1 MLTRDFFRKCALFVA
16 AALLVVAISSCS
28 QDIPLVLCNINLDVE
43 DGSRSFNDVV
53 FSSSYTLY
61 YSTVYKGSDTS
72 YYGIVSNQK
81 YDSKVGILLSQGR
94 WEITCEWKDANG
106 NTVATGTTR
115 DIWVNLNT
123 SSFIVYLDENG
134 KGSVELNYEV
144 FKAVVANVTNA
155 VTDVKVN
162 LTLSKWN
169 GSAFDVKNNDNEL
182 ESTQGTVE
190 NSIKIYN
197 HYFENIDSGKYLLV
211 IQTID
216 NTPQTSESI
225 LFTDVIG
232 FVVKP
237 GHTTVINGS
246 CEVINGVSGKNE
258 YITWE
263 DDPKNPEGTP
273 IDVGNTSSGYQ
284 TDLTN
289 PNTTIVNNTIYV
301 IQEDKKTSGE
311 GTGSMDLS
319 TDGIY
324 EEGPR
329 IVTPPS
335 DISFGINMNGTDVTL
350 STQRPNSI
358 DEAWNNQE
366 NTTIVQ
372 VPLNTKMTLFN
383 YKAGDTST
391 PKNTWGLIPEGG
403 FKRRYHAN
411 ANIAGGTLNIVGPT
425 GKENSISNIP
435 IVFQGPAFDDCD
447 KVSTGGDNNYKKQG
461 AINLYSPGG
470 KVVLDGNVTVS
481 GCMGITSWDKV
492 FENSNGGDDPTLTGK
507 TDIQIY
513 MKNGSSINAVGD
525 KPYKYSNLY
534 SDIAYGIF
542 LRYDES
548 SERSVLNI
556 VLDNSSILTS
566 RYGNQIDKNEA
577 GIYIYN
583 FSGQINISLKNGAE
597 ISTSGTAI
605 KLYHC
610 TGPVEITVEKDCIVK
625 SGTDISFTYDSNGS
639 DKTETYAF
647 PKNSSTFVVN
657 KDDQKTYNN
666 T

>member
-72 YYGIVSNQK
+72 CYGIVSNQK

-182 ESTQGTVE
+182 ESTRGTVE

-197 HYFENIDSGKYLLV
+197 HSFKNLDSGKYLLV

-263 DDPKNPEGTP
+263 DDPKKPE
-273 IDVGNTSSGYQ
+273 GNTSTAGNASSNSQ
-284 TDLTN
+284 TDLTD

-301 IQEDKKTSGE
+301 IQEDKKTSGK

-319 TDGIY
+319 TDGIK
-324 EEGPR
+324 EKGPR

-335 DISFGINMNGTDVTL
+335 DISFGINMNGTNVTL
-350 STQRPNSI
+350 STKKPNSL
-358 DEAWNNQE
+358 DEAVDNQE

-383 YKAGDTST
+383 YKANDTST
-391 PKNTWGLIPEGG
+391 QKNTWGLIPKGG

-425 GKENSISNIP
+425 KKENSISNIP

-447 KVSTGGDNNYKKQG
+447 KVSTGGDDTYKKQG

-492 FENSNGGDDPTLTGK
+492 KELSNGDDPTLTGK

-525 KPYKYSNLY
+525 KPYILSNIY

-548 SERSVLNI
+548 SEPDSVLNI

-566 RYGNQIDKNEA
+566 NDDQIDKNEA

>member
-1 MLTRDFFRKCALFVA
+1 MSKRDFFRKCTLFVA

-61 YSTVYKGSDTS
+61 YSTVYKGSDPS
-72 YYGIVSNQK
+72 CYGIVSNQK

-144 FKAVVANVTNA
+144 LKAVVANVTNA

-182 ESTQGTVE
+182 ESTRGTVE

-197 HYFENIDSGKYLLV
+197 HSFKNIDSGKYLLV

-263 DDPKNPEGTP
+263 DDPKNPEGNTNTA
-273 IDVGNTSSGYQ
+273 GNASSGSQ

-289 PNTTIVNNTIYV
+289 PKTTIENNTIYV
-301 IQEDKKTSGE
+301 IQEDKKTSGN
-311 GTGSMDLS
+311 MDLS
-319 TDGIY
+319 TDGIK
-324 EEGPR
+324 EKGPR

-335 DISFGINMNGTDVTL
+335 GISFGINMNGTNVTL

-358 DEAWNNQE
+358 DEALNNQE

-372 VPLNTKMTLFN
+372 VPLDTKMTLYN

-391 PKNTWGLIPEGG
+391 KKNTWGLIPKRG

-425 GKENSISNIP
+425 KKENSISNIP

-447 KVSTGGDNNYKKQG
+447 APHTGGTDAYKKQG

-492 FENSNGGDDPTLTGK
+492 KESSNGDDPTLTGK

-525 KPYKYSNLY
+525 KGLLLY

-548 SERSVLNI
+548 SEPYSVLNI

-566 RYGNQIDKNEA
+566 NDDETDTNEA

-583 FSGQINISLKNGAE
+583 FSGQINISLQNGAK

-625 SGTDISFTYDSNGS
+625 SETDISFTYDSNGR
-639 DKTETYAF
+639 DITETYSF

>member
-1 MLTRDFFRKCALFVA
+1 MFDATLST
-16 AALLVVAISSCS
+16 
-28 QDIPLVLCNINLDVE
+28 
-43 DGSRSFNDVV
+43 
-53 FSSSYTLY
+53 SSYTLY

-72 YYGIVSNQK
+72 YYGVVSNQK

-94 WEITCEWKDANG
+94 WEITCAWKDAKE
-106 NTVATGTTR
+106 NTVATGTTE

-123 SSFIVYLDENG
+123 SSFKVYLDENG
-134 KGSVELNYEV
+134 KGSAKLNYEV

-155 VTDVKVN
+155 VTDVKVD

-169 GSAFDVKNNDNEL
+169 GSAFDVKNNVNEL
-182 ESTQGTVE
+182 KGTQGTVE

-197 HYFENIDSGKYLLV
+197 HFFENIDSGKYLLV

-216 NTPQTSESI
+216 NTSPQTSESI

-237 GHTTVINGS
+237 GHTTAINGS

-263 DDPKNPEGTP
+263 DDPKKPE
-273 IDVGNTSSGYQ
+273 GNTSTAGNASSKPQ
-284 TDLTN
+284 TDLTVG
-289 PNTTIVNNTIYV
+289 PITKDTIYV
-301 IQEDKKTSGE
+301 IQEDKDPS
-311 GTGSMDLS
+311 GTGTKSMDLS

-324 EEGPR
+324 EKGPR
-329 IVTPPS
+329 IITPPS
-335 DISFGINMNGTDVTL
+335 GISFGINMNGTNVTL
-350 STQRPNSI
+350 STREPNGILETI
-358 DEAWNNQE
+358 DNKE

-372 VPLNTKMTLFN
+372 VPLDTKMTLFN
-383 YKAGDTST
+383 YKANDKST
-391 PKNTWGLIPEGG
+391 EKNTWGLIPPNG

-425 GKENSISNIP
+425 GKEDSISNIP
-435 IVFQGPAFDDCD
+435 IVFQGPAYDDCD
-447 KVSTGGDNNYKKQG
+447 TWNTGGNDTYKKQG

-470 KVVLDGNVTVS
+470 KVVIDGKVTVS

-492 FENSNGGDDPTLTGK
+492 QESSNGDDPTLTGK
-507 TDIQIY
+507 TDIQIN
-513 MKNGSSINAVGD
+513 MKNESSINAVGD
-525 KPYKYSNLY
+525 KGLLY
-534 SDIAYGIF
+534 SDISYGIF
-542 LRYDES
+542 LRYES
-548 SERSVLNI
+548 STTDSVLNI
-556 VLDNSSILTS
+556 VLDHSSILTS
-566 RYGNQIDKNEA
+566 NDNGTDTQEA

-583 FSGQINISLKNGAE
+583 FSGQINISLKNRAE

-610 TGPVEITVEKDCIVK
+610 TGPVTISVDKDCIVK
-625 SGTDISFTYDSNGS
+625 AGTDISFTDGS
-639 DKTETYAF
+639 DNTETYTF
-647 PKNSSTFVVN
+647 PKNSSTFVVTN
-657 KDDQKTYNN
+657 DEQKTYNI

>member
-1 MLTRDFFRKCALFVA
+1 MSKRDFFRKCTLFVA

-28 QDIPLVLCNINLDVE
+28 QDISLALCNINLDVE
-43 DGSRSFNDVV
+43 DGSRSFDDVV

-72 YYGIVSNQK
+72 CYGIVSNQK

-134 KGSVELNYEV
+134 KGSAELNYEV

-169 GSAFDVKNNDNEL
+169 GSAFDVKNNVDEL
-182 ESTQGTVE
+182 EVTQGTVE

-197 HYFENIDSGKYLLV
+197 HSFENIDSGKYLLV

-263 DDPKNPEGTP
+263 DDPKKPE
-273 IDVGNTSSGYQ
+273 GNTSTAGNASSGSQ

-289 PNTTIVNNTIYV
+289 PKTTIENNTIYV
-301 IQEDKKTSGE
+301 IQEDKDKTSGD

-319 TDGIY
+319 TDGIK
-324 EEGPR
+324 EKGPR

-335 DISFGINMNGTDVTL
+335 GISFGINMNGTNVTL
-350 STQRPNSI
+350 LTKTPNDI
-358 DEAWNNQE
+358 EKYFNQE

-372 VPLNTKMTLFN
+372 VPLDTEMTLFN

-391 PKNTWGLIPEGG
+391 KKNTWGLIPERG

-425 GKENSISNIP
+425 GKDNSISNIP
-435 IVFQGPAFDDCD
+435 IVFQGPAFDDNNTD
-447 KVSTGGDNNYKKQG
+447 DTGGIDVYKKQG

-492 FENSNGGDDPTLTGK
+492 KESSNGDDPTLTGK

-542 LRYDES
+542 LRYDDS
-548 SERSVLNI
+548 SEADSVLNI

-566 RYGNQIDKNEA
+566 RDGNQIDKNEA

-583 FSGQINISLKNGAE
+583 FSGQINISLKNGAK

-625 SGTDISFTYDSNGS
+625 SGTDISFTYDLNGS

>member
-43 DGSRSFNDVV
+43 DGSRSFNDVM

-72 YYGIVSNQK
+72 CYGIVSNQK

-182 ESTQGTVE
+182 ESTRGTVE

-197 HYFENIDSGKYLLV
+197 HSFKNLDSGKYLLV

-289 PNTTIVNNTIYV
+289 PKTTIENNTIYV
-301 IQEDKKTSGE
+301 IQEDKDKTSGK

-319 TDGIY
+319 TDGIK
-324 EEGPR
+324 EKGPR

-335 DISFGINMNGTDVTL
+335 GISFGINMNGTDVTL
-350 STQRPNSI
+350 LTKTPNDI
-358 DEAWNNQE
+358 EKFFNQE

-372 VPLNTKMTLFN
+372 EPLNTKMTLYN

-391 PKNTWGLIPEGG
+391 KKNTWGLIPEGG
-403 FKRRYHAN
+403 IKRRYHAN

-425 GKENSISNIP
+425 KKENSISNIP

-470 KVVLDGNVTVS
+470 KVVMDGKVTVS

-525 KPYKYSNLY
+525 KPYILSNLY

-542 LRYDES
+542 LRYES
-548 SERSVLNI
+548 STKDSVLNI

-566 RYGNQIDKNEA
+566 RDGNQIDKNEA

-583 FSGQINISLKNGAE
+583 FSGQINISLQNGAK

>member
-1 MLTRDFFRKCALFVA
+1 MSKRDFFRKCTLFVA

-61 YSTVYKGSDTS
+61 YSTVYKGSDPS
-72 YYGIVSNQK
+72 CYGIVSNQK

-169 GSAFDVKNNDNEL
+169 GSAFDVKNNVDEL
-182 ESTQGTVE
+182 EVTQGTVE

-197 HYFENIDSGKYLLV
+197 HSFENIDSGKYLLV

-263 DDPKNPEGTP
+263 DDPKNPEGNTNTA
-273 IDVGNTSSGYQ
+273 GNASSGSQ

-289 PNTTIVNNTIYV
+289 PKTTIENNTIYV
-301 IQEDKKTSGE
+301 IQEDTNKTSGK

-335 DISFGINMNGTDVTL
+335 DISFGINMNGTNVTL
-350 STQRPNSI
+350 LTKTPNDI
-358 DEAWNNQE
+358 EKFFNQE

-372 VPLNTKMTLFN
+372 VPLDTEMTLFN
-383 YKAGDTST
+383 YKANGTSNK
-391 PKNTWGLIPEGG
+391 PNTWGLIPEGG

-425 GKENSISNIP
+425 KKENSISNIP
-435 IVFQGPAFDDCD
+435 IVFQGPAFDDNNTD
-447 KVSTGGDNNYKKQG
+447 DTGGIDAYKKQG

-470 KVVLDGNVTVS
+470 KVVMDGKVTVS

-492 FENSNGGDDPTLTGK
+492 
-507 TDIQIY
+507 Q
-513 MKNGSSINAVGD
+513 
-525 KPYKYSNLY
+525 KPSK
-534 SDIAYGIF
+534 
-542 LRYDES
+542 
-548 SERSVLNI
+548 
-556 VLDNSSILTS
+556 
-566 RYGNQIDKNEA
+566 
-577 GIYIYN
+577 
-583 FSGQINISLKNGAE
+583 
-597 ISTSGTAI
+597 GT
-605 KLYHC
+605 K
-610 TGPVEITVEKDCIVK
+610 
-625 SGTDISFTYDSNGS
+625 
-639 DKTETYAF
+639 
-647 PKNSSTFVVN
+647 
-657 KDDQKTYNN
+657 
-666 T
+666 